1 MRSSTERRTTAT
13 ATRRMTAPPIDLLR
27 IPAPVL
33 TALTALPTH
42 RPVSPADRILAGH
55 AHGLSHRELL
65 ATLLGRTD
73 GAGLALADRLLI
85 GRGLTRLVAC
95 RAADILSLGVP
106 AAAAVN
112 ILAAH
117 ELATR
122 LAGEDP
128 PLQPRRRQDPH
139 RLARRL
145 VLQHARAGQ
154 EVLGAVYLDD
164 HDRPLGSDSFF
175 FGTRDRVRV
184 DPRPILKQAI
194 LLPAPRLIAFHIH
207 PTGRRMPSPE
217 DVRFS
222 RRLRRA
228 CDVVGVELLD
238 HLVLSTDRRWT
249 SLRQH
254 RSWT

>member
-1 MRSSTERRTTAT
+1 MA
-13 ATRRMTAPPIDLLR
+13 APSIDILR

-55 AHGLSHRELL
+55 ANGLSHRELL

-73 GAGLALADRLLI
+73 AAGLALAGRLLDD
-85 GRGLTRLVAC
+85 RGLTRLVAC
-95 RAADILSLGVP
+95 RAADILALGVP
-106 AAAAVN
+106 TAAAVN
-112 ILAAH
+112 LLAAH
-117 ELATR
+117 ELAAR
-122 LAGEDP
+122 LAAEDP
-128 PLQPRRRQDPH
+128 PLDPSQRQDPD

-164 HDRPLGSDSFF
+164 HDQPLTCDTFF
-175 FGTRDRVRV
+175 VGTRDQVRV
-184 DPRPILKQAI
+184 DPRPFLKQAI
-194 LLPAPRLIAFHIH
+194 LLPTPRLIAFHIH
-207 PTGRRMPSPE
+207 PTARRLPSAE
-217 DVRFS
+217 DVLFA
-222 RRLRRA
+222 RRLRNA
-228 CDVVGVELLD
+228 CAVIGVELLD
-238 HLVLSTDRRWT
+238 HLVLSHDRRWT